1 MDRGERASGKNITLF
16 RVKSPEKK
24 FAVLIHRRVGN
35 AVQRNRM
42 KRLAREFYRLHP
54 ERFEKTETIIYIR
67 NYQPDMQ
74 AFSQEI
80 FALLKKQ

>member
-1 MDRGERASGKNITLF
+1 MDRGKRVSGKHISLF
-16 RVKSPEKK
+16 RVKSAEKK

-54 ERFEKTETIIYIR
+54 DRFQKTETIIYIR
-67 NYQPDMQ
+67 NFLPD
-74 AFSQEI
+74 SQDFRKEI
-80 FALLKKQ
+80 FALLKKR